1 MRSPS
6 ESILR
11 YWFLLKVLTLFVSNA
26 NFVLVRIPQL
36 FKRDFLE
43 KKALNEQI
51 LVFEMYGICRFTK
64 FLLHRND
71 KWINE

>member
-6 ESILR
+6 ESIPR
-11 YWFLLKVLTLFVSNA
+11 YWFLLKVLTL
-26 NFVLVRIPQL
+26 FVLVRIPQL